1 LGSVIF
7 AGYLFAWAVIYVT
20 AAGYAVWATRR
31 PQTDPGTSLLGLL
44 FAVLALSSSAIAA
57 ATFADGQLEEGLERF
72 GRAVMILA
80 PVVLVHYV
88 QAESRSQI
96 NRAAFRWA
104 YGSAVG
110 VGLLSLA
117 GAFDKG
123 GSYGGMLLP
132 NGAGRALSV
141 MTAAS
146 AITASYFVIRST
158 ARGKKGGSLLFVGS
172 CLLAVLAT
180 SDAVIEI
187 ASGERTLFV
196 AIGFAAFSH
205 LLFVSQVV
213 RFARR
218 RERLV
223 ARTAELSK
231 RSESLT
237 VSFRELNQRQDELVR
252 KEQLAA
258 IGELAAVVA
267 HEVRNPLA
275 VISNAVATLRR
286 PNLSDEHR
294 ETLLGILSE
303 EAARLNQLVG
313 DLLHYAKPLALE
325 KQSINLRELVD
336 KAVKVLQEHPNV
348 LVDIEEAADLP
359 KVGGDALL
367 IRQALDNV
375 VNNALQA
382 MGGGGTLH
390 IELVKSIEPAG
401 VELIVRDT
409 GEGMDTVV
417 RKRALDPFFT
427 TRPAGTGLGL
437 AIVARVV
444 DAHGGTL
451 TIRSERGAGT
461 EVRFLLPT
469 SQQHAARLGR
479 RLLPPVVEPF
489 ESRSQKKEA
498 S

>member
-1 LGSVIF
+1 MGSSIF
-7 AGYLFAWAVIYVT
+7 AGYLLAWAVIYVT

-31 PQTDPGTSLLGLL
+31 PQVDPGTSLLGAL
-44 FAVLALSSSAIAA
+44 FGVLALASLAISVASVSS
-57 ATFADGQLEEGLERF
+57 GKLELGLDRI
-72 GRAVMILA
+72 GRAMMIVA
-80 PVVLVHYV
+80 PVLLVHYV
-88 QAESRSQI
+88 HEESRTPTSQV
-96 NRAAFRWA
+96 RFRWA
-104 YGSAVG
+104 YGGAIAIAM
-110 VGLLSLA
+110 LSLGGTFDSEGTA
-117 GAFDKG
+117 GSF
-123 GSYGGMLLP
+123 LLP
-132 NGAGRALSV
+132 SAAGRGVAVLTALS
-141 MTAAS
+141 ALA
-146 AITASYFVIRST
+146 ASYFVIRSS
-158 ARGKKGGSLLFVGS
+158 ARGKKGGSLLFVGA

-180 SDAVIEI
+180 SDAVVEI
-187 ASGERTLFV
+187 VSGERTVLV
-196 AIGFAAFSH
+196 AVGFAAFSH
-205 LLFVSQVV
+205 LLFLSQVV

-223 ARTAELSK
+223 ARTAELSR
-231 RSESLT
+231 RSESIT
-237 VSFRELNQRQDELVR
+237 TRFRELNQRQDELVR

-286 PNLSDEHR
+286 SNLSEEHR

-313 DLLHYAKPLALE
+313 DLLHYAKPLSLE
-325 KQSINLRELVD
+325 TQSINLRELVD
-336 KAVKVLQEHPNV
+336 KAVKVLSEHPNV
-348 LVDIEEAADLP
+348 VVEIEEADDLP
-359 KVGGDALL
+359 RVGGDALL

-375 VNNALQA
+375 INNALQA

-390 IELVKSIEPAG
+390 IELLRSEKPDG
-401 VELIVRDT
+401 VELVMRDT

-427 TRPAGTGLGL
+427 TRPSGTGLGL

-451 TIRSERGAGT
+451 AIHSERGAGT
-461 EVRFLLPT
+461 EVRLLLPT
-469 SQQHAARLGR
+469 SQKQPTRLGR
-479 RLLPPVVEPF
+479 GLLPPVVQPF
-489 ESRSQKKEA
+489 DRPQKKEA